1 MSDRLESSKQRD
13 GATLSPRLHEIGL
26 PLGKSNDE
34 IARRYKHAA
43 GKSST
48 YSPEVVDM
56 IYHMARE
63 GAMSEESVGQ
73 FVAAKLQAERDA
85 QKIPEAATW
94 DALVF
99 LSANLTRL
107 VIDPYR
113 ERCDSRVE
121 ICSMRPK
128 PLRLEGPV
136 IFGGVDYSRIPETLF
151 HGVMAASE
159 SIQSAIVVEPDWSA
173 AQPSV
178 QQMVA
183 LDVTHR
189 KQQWD
194 LSHASAIEM
203 YAPSAHEISHDNIA
217 PVMERIRKETR
228 GLIPVGIVVPACH
241 ARTVIDE
248 TISCEPDF
256 YVVDAQW
263 TENSRSSAIFPELEG
278 PPDMGALTDTVEQ
291 LRKHRKEEIIPVIFR
306 GGIRCGADAGK
317 AICLGA
323 SAVTLGVASVIGMG
337 FKLVVIGDEAG
348 LLEKIKKRL
357 DTSEVMTRVAN
368 VAKSI
373 TIEVTMLARACG
385 KSSVRNMEPED
396 LRALSIEVSQLTGV
410 PIVGTDFDFRP

>member
-121 ICSMRPK
+121 IGSMRPK

-159 SIQSAIVVEPDWSA
+159 SIQSAIVVEPAILPRAIVDLGMGA
-173 AQPSV
+173 TRTHCRNPS
-178 QQMVA
+178 
-183 LDVTHR
+183 L
-189 KQQWD
+189 
-194 LSHASAIEM
+194 
-203 YAPSAHEISHDNIA
+203 
-217 PVMERIRKETR
+217 
-228 GLIPVGIVVPACH
+228 
-241 ARTVIDE
+241 
-248 TISCEPDF
+248 
-256 YVVDAQW
+256 
-263 TENSRSSAIFPELEG
+263 RSSMI
-278 PPDMGALTDTVEQ
+278 
-291 LRKHRKEEIIPVIFR
+291 EI
-306 GGIRCGADAGK
+306 
-317 AICLGA
+317 
-323 SAVTLGVASVIGMG
+323 
-337 FKLVVIGDEAG
+337 
-348 LLEKIKKRL
+348 
-357 DTSEVMTRVAN
+357 
-368 VAKSI
+368 VAKIDVNRRII
-373 TIEVTMLARACG
+373 TIVPG
-385 KSSVRNMEPED
+385 KKYSM
-396 LRALSIEVSQLTGV
+396 
-410 PIVGTDFDFRP
+410 